1 MMNRR
6 DFIARLGAAAAWP
19 LVARAAEKRPRI
31 AVLTLLSQ
39 QDEGG
44 RIAAFRTGMRHLG
57 YVAGQ
62 TLNID
67 YRYADGDTARLR
79 PLAQELIALAPDVFF
94 AGEPSVARAVKALA
108 PELPIV
114 CPVLTDRLP
123 DLFASYARP
132 GGSVTGLASI
142 VEGLHAKLVGLAH
155 DVFPGLNR
163 LGLLINPAGA
173 NQVMFA
179 EQVGAAAN
187 ARGVTVLREEARMP
201 SELASAF
208 DGMAKAGAQIV
219 MIAPNGMF
227 INQRKT
233 IIRLALETRLPTMFE
248 QRQDVEAGGF
258 MSYGVNETEGSQRAA
273 AFVDKILKGAKPSD
287 LPIEFPTKIEM
298 VINLKTAKQLGIEV
312 PLHLQQLADEVIE

>member
-1 MMNRR
+1 MSR
-6 DFIARLGAAAAWP
+6 
-19 LVARAAEKRPRI
+19 VRPSI
-31 AVLTLLSQ
+31 STIVMLT
-39 QDEGG
+39 
-44 RIAAFRTGMRHLG
+44 
-57 YVAGQ
+57 
-62 TLNID
+62 
-67 YRYADGDTARLR
+67 GD
-79 PLAQELIALAPDVFF
+79 
-94 AGEPSVARAVKALA
+94 
-108 PELPIV
+108 
-114 CPVLTDRLP
+114 
-123 DLFASYARP
+123 
-132 GGSVTGLASI
+132 GSVTGLASI

-208 DGMAKAGAQIV
+208 DGMAKTGAQIV

-298 VINLKTAKQLGIEV
+298 VINLKTAKQIGIEV

>member
-208 DGMAKAGAQIV
+208 DGMAKTGAQIV

-298 VINLKTAKQLGIEV
+298 VINLKTAKQIGIEV

>member
-1 MMNRR
+1 MTRR
-6 DFIARLGAAAAWP
+6 EFITQVGGVAAWP
-19 LVARAAEKRPRI
+19 LVARAADKRPRI

-155 DVFPGLNR
+155 DVSPGLNR

-208 DGMAKAGAQIV
+208 DGMAKTGAQIV

-298 VINLKTAKQLGIEV
+298 VINLKTAKQIGIEV

>member
-298 VINLKTAKQLGIEV
+298 VINLKTAKQIGIEV

>member
-44 RIAAFRTGMRHLG
+44 RIAAFRTGMRDLG

-208 DGMAKAGAQIV
+208 DGMAKTGAQIV

-298 VINLKTAKQLGIEV
+298 VINLKTAKQIGIEV

>member
-1 MMNRR
+1 
-6 DFIARLGAAAAWP
+6 
-19 LVARAAEKRPRI
+19 
-31 AVLTLLSQ
+31 
-39 QDEGG
+39 
-44 RIAAFRTGMRHLG
+44 
-57 YVAGQ
+57 
-62 TLNID
+62 
-67 YRYADGDTARLR
+67 
-79 PLAQELIALAPDVFF
+79 
-94 AGEPSVARAVKALA
+94 
-108 PELPIV
+108 
-114 CPVLTDRLP
+114 
-123 DLFASYARP
+123 
-132 GGSVTGLASI
+132 
-142 VEGLHAKLVGLAH
+142 
-155 DVFPGLNR
+155 
-163 LGLLINPAGA
+163 
-173 NQVMFA
+173 MFA

-208 DGMAKAGAQIV
+208 DGMAKTGAQIV